1 MRFTP
6 QRKRG
11 AFSAIDLTPLVDV
24 VFLLIIFFMAT
35 AQFVKMTQA
44 ELELPQQRGEAERL
58 EEKSE
63 LIINIDARNQY
74 IVTGD
79 VVSIGVLKRKIAY
92 ELAMAGADLR
102 SGDPRDRR
110 LRIVIRADRQASSE
124 TLNTLVTTL
133 SELGVK
139 SSALGVEVP

>member
-6 QRKRG
+6 KQTRG
-11 AFSAIDLTPLVDV
+11 PFSAIDLTPLVDV

-44 ELELPQQRGEAERL
+44 ELELPQQAGEEGRL

-63 LIINIDARNQY
+63 LIINIDADNRF

-79 VVSIGVLKRKIAY
+79 VVSLDTLKRKVAY
-92 ELAMAGADLR
+92 ELAMAGANLR
-102 SGDPRDRR
+102 ARDTRDSQ
-110 LRIVIRADRQASSE
+110 LQIVIRADRRASSE
-124 TLNTLVTTL
+124 TLNTLVRML
-133 SELGVK
+133 SDLGVK
-139 SSALGVEVP
+139 TSAFGVEVP